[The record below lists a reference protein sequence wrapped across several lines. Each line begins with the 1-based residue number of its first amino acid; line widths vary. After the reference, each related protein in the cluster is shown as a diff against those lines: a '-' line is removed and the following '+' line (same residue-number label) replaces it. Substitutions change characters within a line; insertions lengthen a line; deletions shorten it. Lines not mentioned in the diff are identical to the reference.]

1 MTNCMNMPAV
11 KEVVGVG
18 HSHFL
23 GLVPRE
29 SDGAAHLWRGRALV
43 AALLQQAVDR
53 LDLVPA
59 LYEREYWDL
68 HL

>member
-1 MTNCMNMPAV
+1 MPAV

-18 HSHFL
+18 DSHFL
-23 GLVPRE
+23 GLISRE

-59 LYEREYWDL
+59 WSGR
-68 HL
+68 

>member
-1 MTNCMNMPAV
+1 MNVPAV
-11 KEVVGVG
+11 EEVVGVG

-23 GLVPRE
+23 GLVARE

-53 LDLVPA
+53 LDFVPA
-59 LYEREYWDL
+59 WKMRFEVKISEEF
-68 HL
+68 